1 MIKIL
6 FICHGNICRSTMAQF
21 VFSNMVKKLGL
32 ENLFLIDSA
41 ATSNEEIGNP
51 PHIGTVRKLK
61 EEAVPVL
68 YHRARR
74 VTVEDYDDFDLLIIM
89 DEQNRRN
96 LFRIIKRDPENK
108 VHTLLSY
115 ANMARDIAD
124 PWWTGDFDECYSDIN
139 TGCAALLEYLLKN
152 GKV

>member
-1 MIKIL
+1 MIKVL

-115 ANMARDIAD
+115 AN
-124 PWWTGDFDECYSDIN
+124 G
-139 TGCAALLEYLLKN
+139 
-152 GKV
+152 

>member
-1 MIKIL
+1 MIKVL

-21 VFSNMVKKLGL
+21 VFSNMVNKLGL
-32 ENLFLIDSA
+32 ESLFLIDSA

-74 VTVEDYDDFDLLIIM
+74 VTAEDYDNFDLLIIM

-115 ANMARDIAD
+115 ANMVRDIAD

-139 TGCAALLEYLLKN
+139 TGWNCKY
-152 GKV
+152 